1 MSVILKLMGYCVKL
15 KVIIFICLFP
25 GFVHTREIK
34 NHRVYGE
41 REIQVEKFS
50 IGVMSNEQLKT
61 ILMDRIGVN
70 LSTDFRVVIMNRK
83 PQIDGKLGHVV
94 QIHVC
99 RLP

>member
-1 MSVILKLMGYCVKL
+1 MSGIKDLVRGKQLVSVILKLMGYCVKL
-15 KVIIFICLFP
+15 KVVIFICLFP

-34 NHRVYGE
+34 NHRVYGK

-70 LSTDFRVVIMNRK
+70 LPIFVS
-83 PQIDGKLGHVV
+83 L
-94 QIHVC
+94 
-99 RLP
+99 